1 MKGNKKKNHILPL
14 VSKYQKPVQWN
25 GSDSTVLSGF
35 NIRFPRG
42 IIATPMSFIESYGEQ
57 QENNYPKGVPGVERE
72 GGEWW
77 RGGGYRVECRSL
89 ETRRLSWQHSIRRRQ
104 EEKRR
109 ESAKITSVN
118 FTSYSYSEL

>member
-72 GGEWW
+72 GGGS
-77 RGGGYRVECRSL
+77 GGEGEAIESSVARSRHAGCHGN
-89 ETRRLSWQHSIRRRQ
+89 TASGDD
-104 EEKRR
+104 KRR
-109 ESAKITSVN
+109 SGESQQK
-118 FTSYSYSEL
+118 